1 MPKVSVIIPAAGAGK
16 RFGGKVNKIFLP
28 LGGRAVLIRTLELFA
43 GRKDVCQIQ
52 MPAAAGD
59 IEEIDRRFSAD
70 LASMGVEVVRGGPV
84 RSESVRN
91 ALPHL
96 SDQADLVCVH
106 DAVRPCVA
114 QAWIDAVFAEAA
126 ASGAAILACPVHGT
140 VKKVADDN
148 IIEQTVD
155 RAGLWEAQTPQVFR
169 KDIIQAAYATQNVAT
184 DDAHLVQAAGYPV
197 TVVPGDLRNI
207 KITSRQDL
215 AAAEAALDSLGR

>member
-28 LGGRAVLIRTLELFA
+28 LGGRAVFIRTLELFA
-43 GRKDVCQIQ
+43 GREDVCQIL
-52 MPAAAGD
+52 MVAAAGD
-59 IEEIDRRFSAD
+59 IDEINRRYSAD
-70 LASMGVEVVRGGPV
+70 LARMAVGIVPGGSV

-126 ASGAAILACPVHGT
+126 ASGAAILACPVQGT
-140 VKKVADDN
+140 LKKVARDN
-148 IIEQTVD
+148 LIEQTVD

-169 KDIIQAAYATQNVAT
+169 RDIIQAAYATQDAAT

-197 TVVPGDLRNI
+197 KVVPGDLRNI

-215 AAAEAALDSLGR
+215 VAAEAALGSLAR